1 MKLPIIS
8 GLEVIKRLKKAGF
21 IATRQKGS
29 HVRLEKFTIEKTIK
43 NNSIQKRFGAFF
55 GKVTVKNSDNFVFDT
70 EFLAEAAANK
80 FRVGEIAIPCR
91 YFSEASSVN
100 FVNSTIYGLQ
110 TLAVCWRYLVDKSS
124 YKN

>member
-43 NNSIQKRFGAFF
+43 I
-55 GKVTVKNSDNFVFDT
+55 TVPLHSEMKKGTLLRIIKDAKLT
-70 EFLAEAAANK
+70 AEEFEKLK
-80 FRVGEIAIPCR
+80 
-91 YFSEASSVN
+91 
-100 FVNSTIYGLQ
+100 
-110 TLAVCWRYLVDKSS
+110 
-124 YKN
+124 